1 MFKYVLLTN
10 LLLILLSLAFGAFF
24 LAKDKTKDSKRVVAS
39 LSFRIGLSITLIV
52 LVVIGFANGWIAPHR
67 I

>member
-10 LLLILLSLAFGAFF
+10 LLLILVSLGFGAFF
-24 LAKDKTKDSKRVVAS
+24 LAKDEKNSKKLVAS
-39 LSFRIGLSITLIV
+39 LSFRVGLSITLII
-52 LVVIGFANGWIAPHR
+52 LVIVGFANGWIAPHQ

>member
-1 MFKYVLLTN
+1 MFKYVLMAN

-24 LAKDKTKDSKRVVAS
+24 LAKDEKNSKKLVAS
-39 LSFRIGLSITLIV
+39 LSIRVGLSITLIV
-52 LVVIGFANGWIAPHR
+52 LVVIGFANGWITPHQ